1 MSKLFWRKLRRIIT
15 KEKFALAP
23 VSVQLVAIFIAS
35 ASVIVLLSP
44 LLGDLSTSYRLFAD
58 PSSYANAKGP
68 LQLTV
73 GLVQVLIGLVLFSF
87 IISVMSAALTT
98 LIDNIK
104 SGSLPYLKK
113 GHIIIVNY
121 NVKLPLILD
130 QLNIRAKDKGEFEDV
145 ILLFSDPELV
155 KFFRTQFQN
164 ERWPNLDVFVRQG
177 DVLSFK
183 TFDRLSVFNASGIV
197 ILLPDN
203 KQDDFESDNFNLKIL
218 TTLSNNHSFFQ
229 HLSERQINKR
239 PLKCSIEL
247 SNNPDCAKIAKELTS
262 TESGSFFA
270 VITPGD
276 VIGSILSRAKVDVV
290 YYKVFFEILS
300 FDGSTVHFVDPKR
313 FSPIGKLTGKTFKE
327 LILSFDG
334 GTLLGFSGVTHEG
347 RFQINLCPFGEDL
360 KATDWLLFLT
370 TNVKDI
376 KYNPVSISTEIQK
389 NKHILAPNEVAS
401 KNICVIG
408 DAWPLGNIDDF
419 IDMSS
424 LAALEE
430 ASFVF
435 KNPSDYFEP
444 KFLKKLHEGNFDNI
458 IINLNDELGYR
469 LTMLLISSNQKNQAF
484 LSKIV
489 SILNDPVTEQL
500 LSRKVLRSNTVLSH
514 KLSARYIA
522 QIAFQKNLDLL
533 FSELAYAEGAEF
545 QLLEVGRHIPQDLL
559 TDADT
564 IKALLTAHRMV
575 YVGTVDMEQNIN
587 LEATSFEGIKQI
599 LVLIH
604 HNDTVNSSDL
614 E

>member
-35 ASVIVLLSP
+35 ASVIILLSP
-44 LLGDLSTSYRLFAD
+44 FLGDLSTSYRLFAD

-113 GHIIIVNY
+113 GHIIIVNF

-130 QLNIRAKDKGEFEDV
+130 QLNIRAKDRGEFEDV

-155 KFFRTQFQN
+155 KFFRTQYQN
-164 ERWPNLDVFVRQG
+164 ERWSNLDVFVRQG
-177 DVLSFK
+177 DVLAFK

-197 ILLPDN
+197 ILLPDHIEN
-203 KQDDFESDNFNLKIL
+203 DFESDNFNLKIL
-218 TTLSNNHSFFQ
+218 TTLSNNHTFFQ
-229 HLSERQINKR
+229 HLSERHINRR

-247 SNNPDCAKIAKELTS
+247 SNNPDCARIAKELTS

-313 FSPIGKLTGKTFKE
+313 FSPTGKLTGKSFKE
-327 LILSFDG
+327 LLLSFEG
-334 GTLLGFSGVTHEG
+334 GTLLGFSGVTNEG
-347 RFQINLCPFGEDL
+347 RFQINLCPFGETL
-360 KATDWLLFLT
+360 KSTDWLLFLT
-370 TNVKDI
+370 TNIKEI
-376 KYNPVSISTEIQK
+376 KYTPVSMSVEIQK
-389 NKHILAPNEVAS
+389 SPHILAPNEVAS

-408 DAWPLGNIDDF
+408 DAWPLGNIHDF
-419 IDMSS
+419 IDVSS

-444 KFLKKLHEGNFDNI
+444 KFLKRLHEGNFDNI
-458 IINLNDELGYR
+458 IINLNDELGFR

-545 QLLEVGRHIPQDLL
+545 QLLEVGRHIPKELL
-559 TDADT
+559 TDANT
-564 IKALLTAHRMV
+564 IRALLTAHRMV

-604 HNDTVNSSDL
+604 HNDTLNITDIK
-614 E
+614 